1 MAILLAFA
9 MVFTM
14 VDPSIFG
21 GVITA
26 QAEEVNVKEGWTDD
40 THTTYNITSED
51 TMVTISGFCNEGLT
65 EYLEANYVLYDDL
78 DFTDNTNNKYH
89 NRINIGSGENH
100 FKGTFDGQ
108 GHSITGLSGDAQTAV
123 NNGLFGVMEGA
134 TVKNL
139 VIKNADYRSNQ
150 YGGILAAQAEDCVIQ
165 NVTIIDSSCK
175 VASLGAVVGLIT
187 TGGLYGGAL
196 VGYAGNTK
204 IYNCESRN
212 TSVYVDTTG
221 GVQALG
227 GDGMYMG
234 GLVGWLDN
242 GGILEYSRVV
252 GGTVSTEYYVAVG
265 ALAANNLYAGGLVG
279 RIDGSDATTTQVL
292 DCFSSAKVNYKG
304 ECYVSVGAG
313 LSGYAGGIAARISGS
328 NYTME
333 RCHYAGNIHGYLLNS
348 ILVLPIIAMEDYY
361 LGGVAGNVED
371 SSKIKYCYFNW
382 ENAIEDNGY
391 PGGPKMPAISGE
403 SNTGNVTTIGSA
415 QYSNPEFFE
424 DFDFAGTKERE
435 TGNADPF
442 NGKHSNKWV
451 IDPVNN
457 MPIHGKRVEAT
468 MDFPGAGTI
477 TFAKT
482 SIQEAQTTD
491 TNEKNISQIAQVYEG
506 MNEALTLTATVK
518 KGYNFKGWY
527 KNGALVAGTEESPEY
542 TLTLGGEGG
551 LSYEDNDVYEAKYT
565 ADVVFKGMNN
575 GVDETKEYT
584 YNQELNPEDATLS
597 EDGYV
602 FLGWSE
608 DASKDFLNPESPYY
622 RSEIKSSDL
631 KDIEFVEEDSP
642 VTRPMTVYPVFIK
655 IGNYNIQVQ
664 MESAPQK
671 EDASDH
677 IKEVTGKEGTAEV
690 KTDENGDL
698 FITIAEYD
706 FVKDSDE
713 YRFDGWY
720 ELELNDDGS
729 VKVDD
734 DTKEPIATRVSKSR
748 TFYLENVD
756 LDIEHRYE
764 ARYQYGVTTWIPIKT
779 TDTLLHFQYGIPGS
793 EYCTYYM
800 NYGDDATDLP
810 KPGLNIKDATFSHW
824 RKAANEEETEDRI
837 ELAKKYSRSEMNDLA
852 KEKVDGATI
861 QINEPMNLYAVI
873 EVATG
878 TYRPVTV
885 KSDFPTGITNAEM
898 LDGWVW
904 VLGTPGF
911 IKAAVTIKDGY
922 NFKGFYEYYLKEGNS
937 DDEWEIQ
944 DKTQT
949 FDETS
954 TDETTKTTT
963 GSWRSSVGY
972 YSGGETVLL
981 ARLTANVN
989 FHKYNEDTVVV
1000 ERKYNSKLFNHRT
1013 DGSSFETQNWDEW
1026 SDDNEHLST
1035 PISATMGEEPVGI
1048 GETPTNEEMH
1058 RDGYEFVG
1066 WTTETE
1072 IFQDFSD
1079 FTVADRATANSY
1091 KLDVDNVKVIETMD
1105 IYPMYLKYN
1114 VEIKTNF
1121 NEAASKPIV
1130 EIVQFTED
1138 GTVEFKFTGDG
1149 YEFAPPS
1156 EWTVK
1161 VDGIE
1166 ATDVNITFDE
1176 ETAVYTITGLKTET
1190 EYEIIASCTATV
1202 TFNDGDSVETKQY
1215 DYNQELGELPTPTK
1229 EINDQET
1236 SIGVNESIG
1245 DGVNV
1250 FVGWNTGGDSE
1261 YVTEENK
1268 VTGPMTLEPV
1278 YTTPDLNLKSDLEDS
1293 GATITVSKTGE
1304 VTLKAPEKD
1313 GYDFAGWK
1321 WSGKESETITVEA
1334 NEDGTYVYELTPE
1347 EAREGGTYTAKY
1359 NPIVTYTIPKVEN
1372 DTLTEGEPVTGS
1384 VPYGSKMG
1392 EVIDLKI
1399 VEATNEIVA
1408 ALKGTDYVFEG
1419 KWSKDSWTGE
1429 ECTDPITEQT
1439 TLYPI
1444 ITKRT
1449 EEQVT
1454 IYSNI
1459 DDSNAVVD
1467 MSRKDGKVT
1476 FPEEET
1482 LPEGI
1487 VKEGTSGI
1495 NGEPVN
1501 AEFVGYSLVF
1511 IVNNED
1517 GTETKRVSDALYA
1530 PGDTID
1536 ADEITAYNGE
1546 EDERHQIARVY
1557 AVWAQVQTI
1566 PEGSMYFG
1574 GGTPSFA
1581 NGLFSAVAVNTKI
1594 LTRAGLQTGNEC
1606 SYDRSMTYTLGKNTP
1621 IVTTAPRNVWD
1632 NDLYKSYFDNSFE
1645 SDTWD
1650 IYTSVLYN
1658 LSKSLYNKKINI
1670 SPALEFTYADKETKS
1685 ITGETVAY
1693 SHQDVALELLE
1704 RLEAGKEGYTWEN
1717 YETELAKYAGQ

>member
-1 MAILLAFA
+1 MKRRKRKIMAILLAFA

-21 GVITA
+21 GAITV
-26 QAEEVNVKEGWTDD
+26 QAEDAAKSGWIDGIYYIATQANLEFIT
-40 THTTYNITSED
+40 TH
-51 TMVTISGFCNEGLT
+51 CNAGEE
-65 EYLEANYVLYDDL
+65 EYLTADYVMTADIELGSNAKD
-78 DFTDNTNNKYH
+78 K
-89 NRINIGSGENH
+89 INIGSGEHH

-108 GHSITGLSGDAQTAV
+108 GHSIIGLSGDAQTAV

-328 NYTME
+328 NYKME

-361 LGGVAGNVED
+361 LGGVAGNVAD
-371 SSKIKYCYFNW
+371 PSNIRYCYFNW
-382 ENAIEDNGY
+382 ENAIAGNKY

-403 SNTGNVTTIGSA
+403 SNTGDVTTIGEA
-415 QYSNPEFFE
+415 QYNNPTFFE
-424 DFDFAGTKERE
+424 TFDFEGTEGRE
-435 TGNADPF
+435 TGNAAPF
-442 NGKHSNKWV
+442 NGTHSNKWV

-457 MPIHGKRVEAT
+457 MPVHGKRVEAT

-491 TNEKNISQIAQVYEG
+491 TNEKNISQIAQVHAD

-518 KGYNFKGWY
+518 EGYNFKGWY

-565 ADVVFKGMNN
+565 ADVVFKGITA
-575 GVDETKEYT
+575 DEDISKEYT
-584 YNQELNPEDATLS
+584 YKQHLDELIPEDPVLN
-597 EDGYV
+597 GYV
-602 FLGWSE
+602 FLGWSADSTKNFLDE
-608 DASKDFLNPESPYY
+608 ASGYY
-622 RSEIKSSDL
+622 RDELTSTMIDNSWFID
-631 KDIEFVEEDSP
+631 EETS
-642 VTRPMTVYPVFIK
+642 VTASLTLYPVFIMISK
-655 IGNYNIQVQ
+655 YRIKVQ
-664 MESAPQK
+664 MESYELYTGT
-671 EDASDH
+671 EDNSAH
-677 IKEVTGKEGTAEV
+677 IYGQEGQAKV
-690 KTDENGDL
+690 LTDENGRL
-698 FITIAEYD
+698 YITVEENSEITE
-706 FVKDSDE
+706 E
-713 YRFDGWY
+713 NGYRFDGWY
-720 ELELNDDGS
+720 END
-729 VKVDD
+729 
-734 DTKEPIATRVSKSR
+734 ECVSTSK
-748 TFYLENVD
+748 TFYNVD
-756 LDIEHRYE
+756 LSTDHTYE
-764 ARYQYGVTTWIPIKT
+764 ARYQYRVRAWLPIRNGTSLVYGKVTENGEKTNSGSHFGDFYVSYNTEITSDTTSIIPEPAFRPGHANFQFWVQNDKINPDESYGKLSMANIIADGEPSIKIKNPSEIYAIVEIERTSIGTYYPFGVRADFPGAISDITMANGWFATSDVDIDFTVEEGYNLEQVLYYHREYSSDKWNLYSS
-779 TDTLLHFQYGIPGS
+779 TLLENLTWNGSRASLTISPGADTV
-793 EYCTYYM
+793 E
-800 NYGDDATDLP
+800 
-810 KPGLNIKDATFSHW
+810 KI
-824 RKAANEEETEDRI
+824 I
-837 ELAKKYSRSEMNDLA
+837 LA
-852 KEKVDGATI
+852 
-861 QINEPMNLYAVI
+861 Q
-873 EVATG
+873 
-878 TYRPVTV
+878 
-885 KSDFPTGITNAEM
+885 
-898 LDGWVW
+898 
-904 VLGTPGF
+904 
-911 IKAAVTIKDGY
+911 
-922 NFKGFYEYYLKEGNS
+922 
-937 DDEWEIQ
+937 
-944 DKTQT
+944 
-949 FDETS
+949 
-954 TDETTKTTT
+954 
-963 GSWRSSVGY
+963 
-972 YSGGETVLL
+972 
-981 ARLTANVN
+981 LTANIN
-989 FHKYNEDTVVV
+989 FYNYDGTKLDNDPVT
-1000 ERKYNSKLFNHRT
+1000 RTYNSKLFNT
-1013 DGSSFETQNWDEW
+1013 SSSGETIAPT
-1026 SDDNEHLST
+1026 T
-1035 PISATMGEEPVGI
+1035 PATPDYVTPGTNPVGT
-1048 GETPTNEEMH
+1048 GTTPTNESMY
-1058 RDGYEFVG
+1058 RNGYKFIG
-1066 WTTETE
+1066 WTTDEGIFTNKENYVVSSEAAVSGSLLNVEETRV
-1072 IFQDFSD
+1072 
-1079 FTVADRATANSY
+1079 T
-1091 KLDVDNVKVIETMD
+1091 ETMD
-1105 IYPMYLKYN
+1105 VYPVYLEYD
-1114 VEIKTNF
+1114 ITFKTNF
-1121 NEAASKPIV
+1121 EDSASKPTGEFV
-1130 EIVQFTED
+1130 DTTED
-1138 GTVEFKFTGDG
+1138 KVDGIVKFKFTGDG

-1166 ATDVNITFDE
+1166 ATDVSITFDE
-1176 ETAVYTITGLKTET
+1176 ETDVYTITGLKTET

-1215 DYNQELGELPTPTK
+1215 DYNQELGELPTPTQ

-1245 DGVNV
+1245 DSVNV
-1250 FVGWNTGGDSE
+1250 FVGWNTGEGSK

-1278 YTTPDLNLKSDLEDS
+1278 YTNPDLNLKSDLEDS
-1293 GATITVSKTGE
+1293 DATITVSKTGE

-1313 GYDFAGWK
+1313 GYEFAGWK

-1419 KWSKDSWTGE
+1419 KWSQVGWTGE
-1429 ECTDPITEQT
+1429 ECIDPITEQT

-1459 DDSNAVVD
+1459 DDTYDNVKLD
-1467 MSRKDGKVT
+1467 RENGKVT
-1476 FPEEET
+1476 LPET
-1482 LPEGI
+1482 LPETI
-1487 VKEGTSGI
+1487 TSEGPNGV
-1495 NGEPVN
+1495 NGEAVE
-1501 AEFVGYSLVF
+1501 AKFIGYSLVF

-1517 GTETKRVSDALYA
+1517 GTEAKRVSDALYA

-1536 ADEITAYNGE
+1536 ADEITVYNGE

-1557 AVWAQVQTI
+1557 AVWAQVQNI
-1566 PEGSMYFG
+1566 PDARMYFG
-1574 GGTPSFA
+1574 GGTPAFSD
-1581 NGLFSAVAVNTKI
+1581 GLLTAVAVNTEI
-1594 LTRAGLQTGNEC
+1594 LSTAGLQNGDTC
-1606 SYDRSMTYTLGKNTP
+1606 SYGRSVEYTLGKNKIISTITEP
-1621 IVTTAPRNVWD
+1621 DLWD
-1632 NDLYKSYFDNSFE
+1632 NELYNKYFDSNFT
-1645 SDTWD
+1645 SDSWD
-1650 IYTSVLYN
+1650 IYGSLVYN
-1658 LSKSLYNKKINI
+1658 LNKKFYGEKIKI
-1670 SPALEFTYADKETKS
+1670 SPYLTFTYKKLGSDSESKDESFFAQDST
-1685 ITGETVAY
+1685 AY
-1693 SHQDVALELLE
+1693 SYNEVASMLLDWLEEDEEKYQDYEWAKAEYRT
-1704 RLEAGKEGYTWEN
+1704 RLSEFAGSSQLN
-1717 YETELAKYAGQ
+1717 

>member
-1 MAILLAFA
+1 MKRRKRKIMAILLAFA

-565 ADVVFKGMNN
+565 ANVVFKEMNN

-584 YNQELNPEDATLS
+584 YKQELNPEDATLS
-597 EDGYV
+597 DESYV

-608 DASKDFLNPESPYY
+608 TEYNKEDLQSSMIPDIQFVGKDTSYQ
-622 RSEIKSSDL
+622 
-631 KDIEFVEEDSP
+631 
-642 VTRPMTVYPVFIK
+642 VTRPMTLYPVFIS
-655 IGNYNIQVQ
+655 ITNYNVKVQ
-664 MESAPQK
+664 MESAPLE
-671 EDASDH
+671 EDSTY
-677 IKEVTGKEGTAEV
+677 IKGVDGTEAYAEV
-690 KTDENGDL
+690 GNDENGL
-698 FITIAEYD
+698 FINVSE
-706 FVKDSDE
+706 KDVITNLKENEKDK

-720 ELELNDDGS
+720 EISEDNTEGKRIS
-729 VKVDD
+729 
-734 DTKEPIATRVSKSR
+734 TSKK
-748 TFYLENVD
+748 FYLTNVD
-756 LDIEHRYE
+756 LNTEHRYE
-764 ARYQYGVTTWIPIKT
+764 ARYQYKVTTYIPIKT
-779 TDTLLHFQYGIPGS
+779 GYYTVAYGGS
-793 EYCTYYM
+793 ESEFASYYFGY
-800 NYGDDATDLP
+800 NDDVNNGSIP
-810 KPGLNIKDATFSHW
+810 KPGFISGSLTHAGITFEHWTNTIEEGKDYDRRYTTFGDQASLLVKEPMPVYAAVTFSNSTN
-824 RKAANEEETEDRI
+824 A
-837 ELAKKYSRSEMNDLA
+837 YF
-852 KEKVDGATI
+852 
-861 QINEPMNLYAVI
+861 
-873 EVATG
+873 
-878 TYRPVTV
+878 PVLV
-885 KSDFPTGITNAEM
+885 KSDFPAGTVEAKMDSGSLWTIFG
-898 LDGWVW
+898 DGS
-904 VLGTPGF
+904 
-911 IKAAVTIKDGY
+911 IKATITIKDGY
-922 NFKGFYEYYLKEGNS
+922 NFKGFWQYY
-937 DDEWEIQ
+937 
-944 DKTQT
+944 
-949 FDETS
+949 FDEGAWHNPVKTS
-954 TDETTKTTT
+954 TLTWNYNEETKTSTAT
-963 GSWRSSVGY
+963 WDSKYGY
-972 YSGGETVLL
+972 WEGETSLV
-981 ARLTANVN
+981 ARLTADIN
-989 FHKYNEDTVVV
+989 FHKVGGDITTV
-1000 ERKYNSKLFNHRT
+1000 ERKYNSLLFCADEGAVEDWDNP
-1013 DGSSFETQNWDEW
+1013 DGS
-1026 SDDNEHLST
+1026 HVGT
-1035 PISATMGEEPVGI
+1035 PEYEEPGNTVVGT
-1048 GETPTNEEMH
+1048 GTTPTNESMY
-1058 RDGYEFVG
+1058 RNGYKFIG
-1066 WTTETE
+1066 WTTDEGIFTNKENYVVSSEAAVSGSLLNVEETRV
-1072 IFQDFSD
+1072 
-1079 FTVADRATANSY
+1079 T
-1091 KLDVDNVKVIETMD
+1091 ETMD
-1105 IYPMYLKYN
+1105 VYPVYLEYD
-1114 VEIKTNF
+1114 ITFKTNF
-1121 NEAASKPIV
+1121 DEPEGIIIDSTDS
-1130 EIVQFTED
+1130 EEE
-1138 GTVEFKFTGDG
+1138 GTVKFKFDSEG
-1149 YEFAPPS
+1149 YEFASPS

-1176 ETAVYTITGLKTET
+1176 ETDVYTITGLKTET

-1202 TFNDGDSVETKQY
+1202 TFNNEDGSEVKKDQY
-1215 DYNQELGELPTPTK
+1215 DYNQELGELPTPTQ

-1487 VKEGTSGI
+1487 VKEGASGI

-1670 SPALEFTYADKETKS
+1670 SPALKFTYADKETKS